1 MNELSNWKSLKSD
14 FTPDE
19 ITDSFLAGLL
29 FASLLFL
36 PVFFIIVEL
45 ITVYMYRLTLLVI
58 LIIIAMFCFVY
69 VIHLFWHKSLTL
81 KKKDIKTDIKKLFF
95 KNTLIVNAVV
105 LVLGLIFLFVLIPIL
120 WV

>member
-1 MNELSNWKSLKSD
+1 MNHINNWKSLKSD
-14 FTPDE
+14 FTSDE
-19 ITDSFLAGLL
+19 ISDAFFAGLL
-29 FASLLFL
+29 FASLLFI
-36 PVFFIIVEL
+36 PVFFIFVEL

-69 VIHLFWHKSLTL
+69 VIHFFWRKSLTL
-81 KKKDIKTDIKKLFF
+81 KKQDIKTDIKKLFL
-95 KNTLIVNAVV
+95 KRTLIINAIV